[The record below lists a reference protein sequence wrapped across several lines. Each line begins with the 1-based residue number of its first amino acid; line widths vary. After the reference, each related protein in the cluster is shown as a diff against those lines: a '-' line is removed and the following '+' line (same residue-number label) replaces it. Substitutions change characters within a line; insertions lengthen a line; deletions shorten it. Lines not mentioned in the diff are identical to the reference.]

1 MKKDKLAYIL
11 ATILAFSSCKKA
23 AYVEPI
29 VEQSL
34 IASNFAGS
42 NGPSFSNG
50 TAEGA
55 AFATPTSMVID
66 ASGNLY
72 VADNGNRSIRKVT
85 PDGAVTL
92 LAGDRIGGYQ
102 DGTGNAAKFGDG
114 NNTIAIDVQN
124 NLYLADVANS
134 CIRKITPAGV
144 VSTLVGA
151 PGRSNL
157 DGPIATAGVS
167 LTTISDIA
175 VDASNNI
182 YFIDTKGIRK
192 ISADGNVSTIL
203 KSGTGT
209 TTYGPIALQA
219 IVNPQSLTTDK
230 AGNIYVS
237 SRGSNEN
244 VIVKIST
251 DGIVSQLTGKGIGY
265 NNNVVALAARIGDTK
280 GMCVD
285 KNGNL
290 YMGDAANRVV
300 TKITTD
306 GYARL
311 VAGIPTPT
319 GSTSQIFKPGPAFEI
334 PFGDVRDVAVDANG
348 NVYVLEFTASSI
360 RKISLVDNPSSPP
373 TQDEIDKA
381 TWNKPGTW
389 K

>member
-1 MKKDKLAYIL
+1 MKKHKLAYIL
-11 ATILAFSSCKKA
+11 ATILGFSSCKKA
-23 AYVEPI
+23 AHVEPI
-29 VEQSL
+29 LGKEAVANAFVGANGAGFNNG
-34 IASNFAGS
+34 IAENAIFT
-42 NGPSFSNG
+42 N
-50 TAEGA
+50 
-55 AFATPTSMVID
+55 PTSMVID
-66 ASGNLY
+66 VSGNIY
-72 VADNGNRSIRKVT
+72 VADNGNKLIRKVT
-85 PDGAVTL
+85 PDGVVTT

-102 DGTGNAAKFGDG
+102 DGTGTAAKFGDG

-157 DGPIATAGVS
+157 DGPIATAGVN
-167 LTTISDIA
+167 LPTISDIT
-175 VDASNNI
+175 VDGFNNI
-182 YFIDTKGIRK
+182 YFTDAKGIRK
-192 ISADGNVSTIL
+192 ISTDGNVSTIL
-203 KSGTGT
+203 KIGTGT
-209 TTYGPIALQA
+209 TTYGPIASQA

-237 SRGSNEN
+237 SRGTNEN

-251 DGIVSQLTGKGIGY
+251 DGIVSQVSGKGLVY

-285 KNGNL
+285 NSGNL

-306 GYARL
+306 GFARL
-311 VAGIPTPT
+311 VAGVQNPSSNAGVP
-319 GSTSQIFKPGPAFEI
+319 FKPGLAFETS
-334 PFGDVRDVAVDANG
+334 FADVRDVAVDAGG
-348 NVYVLEFTASSI
+348 NVYVLEFTAASI
-360 RKISLVDNPSSPP
+360 RKISLVDKPITPL
-373 TQDEIDKA
+373 TQSEIEKA
-381 TWNKPGTW
+381 NWNKPTNW